1 MCAALYMLKIQIKAR
16 PFLTSFF
23 LSPLSGLINVQL
35 EEDVK
40 AMVDWPSRPTT
51 LTTAAVQGPFRYQS
65 HRVIQNALKVFAYQI
80 A

>member
-1 MCAALYMLKIQIKAR
+1 MLKIQIKAR

-51 LTTAAVQGPFRYQS
+51 SIEAAPVQGPFRYQS
-65 HRVIQNALKVFAYQI
+65 HRVIQNAYKVLAYQI